1 GHSGTV
7 RGLAFAPDGR
17 TLASASED
25 GTARMWDVT
34 EGKQLFELHGHNGGV
49 WSVAF
54 SPGGRTLVTGG
65 ADHALRGWGAK
76 TGQAPK
82 ALPGHGGRGAA
93 LALDP
98 RGRPLI
104 SAGLDSS
111 VKLWPAVPRPPR
123 RDRLF
128 LVWEVVRG
136 QLRMTPRGPGTP
148 VFRVDVTRDGKVL
161 VSAED
166 PPSGPEALLFGVRL
180 SADA

>member
-1 GHSGTV
+1 
-7 RGLAFAPDGR
+7 
-17 TLASASED
+17 
-25 GTARMWDVT
+25 

-65 ADHALRGWGAK
+65 ADHALRVWDAK
-76 TGQAPK
+76 TGQARQ
-82 ALPGHGGRGAA
+82 ALPGHGDGGTAPAFGRDG
-93 LALDP
+93 P
-98 RGRPLI
+98 TPI
-104 SAGLDSS
+104 SPGLDSS

-180 SADA
+180 SADALILTF